1 MTALL
6 IASWQKFLL
15 KVPRL
20 SATFIH
26 CSQLSILIRHL
37 SCPMQ
42 TCGASS
48 RWAPELSSKLGH
60 SPFPKG
66 GRALSYWPGAAMTR
80 YHTHW
85 VMWTTEMFGRSLL
98 EARSSK
104 ARCGGRVG
112 PLWGHWGVCPCP
124 LFVPA
129 GGLPIL
135 DLKLHPRNLCFLS
148 AWQRLSVHVCLCPD
162 FPFFNF
168 IL

>member
-26 CSQLSILIRHL
+26 CSQLSILIGHL

-80 YHTHW
+80 YHTPW
-85 VMWTTEMFGRSLL
+85 VMWTTEMFGRTLL

-104 ARCGGRVG
+104 ARCGEGRS
-112 PLWGHWGVCPCP
+112 PLRAVR
-124 LFVPA
+124 
-129 GGLPIL
+129 GLPVPSLRSSWWVANPWLEIASPQSL
-135 DLKLHPRNLCFLS
+135 LLLCVAASLC
-148 AWQRLSVHVCLCPD
+148 ACLSVSR
-162 FPFFNF
+162 FP